1 MADRRL
7 PPPDGAEEPESDKLP
22 FLAHLEELR
31 SRLIRCAFAVLGG
44 FVLCYSFSD
53 RIFNFLVEPLGR
65 ALPKEGRLTIL
76 HPTEAFMTGLK
87 VALVAGIVVAL
98 PVILYQLWKFVAPGL
113 YAHEKRY
120 VWPFVFAA
128 TVFFLLG
135 ASFAYWV
142 VFPAAFKV
150 LLGYAGDAVLPLLSM
165 RSALDF
171 ILKLLFAFGVIF
183 ELPVAAFFLAKM
195 GLITH
200 RTLSTH
206 RGYAVVAIFIVAAI
220 LTPTPDIFNQLLM
233 AGPLYVL
240 YEISIVIARIFGPKP
255 SAEEPLDEEPEGAA

>member
-1 MADRRL
+1 MAERRAS
-7 PPPDGAEEPESDKLP
+7 GGEAEESNGEKLP

-31 SRLIRCAFAVLGG
+31 SRLIKCALGVLVG
-44 FVLCYSFSD
+44 FIACYSVSD
-53 RIFNFLVEPLGR
+53 RIFDFLVRPLGT

-87 VALVAGIVVAL
+87 VALVAGIVFAL
-98 PVILYQLWKFVAPGL
+98 PVILYQIWKFVAPGL

-120 VWPFVFAA
+120 VWPFVSAA
-128 TVFFLLG
+128 TGFFLAG
-135 ASFAYWV
+135 ASFAYWI

-150 LLGYAGDAVLPLLSM
+150 LLGYAGESVLPLLSM

-195 GLITH
+195 GLVH
-200 RTLSTH
+200 YKMLSGN
-206 RGYAVVAIFIVAAI
+206 RGYAVIAIFVVAAV

-240 YEISIVIARIFGPKP
+240 YEVSILIVRIFGPKP
-255 SAEEPLDEEPEGAA
+255 SAEGAAEEEAETAL